1 VQTLFVTGPGGAGS
15 STVAAA
21 TALRL
26 AAAGSRCV
34 LLTAEP
40 ARVAGLA
47 DAVRVDVVAARP
59 ALEQLWARH
68 ADSLAAA
75 VPVLTVPPATSVVPV
90 PGVAEFALL
99 TALAGHARS
108 GDVDVVVLDAG
119 PTPTAT
125 ALLALPGVLRW
136 WLRQAAPTRLR
147 VLAQLRAV
155 AVPGR
160 PGVAAR
166 LLAGAAG
173 VEELLDAAPLADPA
187 RTAVHLVLRP
197 DEAAGDHLTGTAM
210 ALGVLGQRIASV
222 TLSRVLPAGSGEW
235 WTRRAAV
242 QAAALRRV
250 GDLAGPVRE
259 VAESAAAPS
268 SVADLQALDAAV
280 PEVVG
285 QSIPPAAPRQADGV
299 WVLDLPLPYA
309 DRGQVELT
317 RWEDDLVV
325 TAAGM
330 RRSVPLDA
338 LLRRCTVAGGSLTG
352 PGTAQAVLEV
362 RFTPDP
368 AQWPAGLLATADT
381 TTEGSR
387 R

>member
-1 VQTLFVTGPGGAGS
+1 VQTLLVTGPGGAGT

-26 AAAGSRCV
+26 TAAGSRVV
-34 LLTAEP
+34 LLTAQPPRP
-40 ARVAGLA
+40 AELG
-47 DAVRVDVVAARP
+47 DAVRVEVVAARP
-59 ALEQLWARH
+59 AMEQLWARH
-68 ADSLAAA
+68 ADSLVAA

-99 TALAGHARS
+99 AALAGHARA

-119 PTPTAT
+119 PISTAT
-125 ALLALPGVLRW
+125 ALIALPGALRW

-147 VLAQLRAV
+147 VLATLRAA

-160 PGVAAR
+160 PGIAGG

-187 RTAVHLVLRP
+187 RTAVHLVVRP
-197 DEAAGDHLTGTAM
+197 DEAAADELTATAT

-222 TLSRVLPAGSGEW
+222 TVSRVLPAGAGEW
-235 WTRRAAV
+235 WAQRAAV
-242 QAAALRRV
+242 QTQALRRV
-250 GDLAGPVRE
+250 RELAEPVRE
-259 VAESAAAPS
+259 VVESAAAPS
-268 SVADLQALDAAV
+268 SVAALQALDAAV
-280 PEVVG
+280 LEVVG
-285 QSIPPAAPRQADGV
+285 QPSPPSDPRRADGG
-299 WVLDLPLPYA
+299 WVLALPLPYA
-309 DRGQVELT
+309 ERGQVELT
-317 RWEDDLVV
+317 RWADDLVV
-325 TAAGM
+325 TAGGL

-338 LLRRCTVAGGSLTG
+338 LLRRCTVAGGSLTD

-368 AQWPAGLLATADT
+368 AQWPAGLLAAEA
-381 TTEGSR
+381 EGSR